1 MNADAH
7 AAARGA
13 LTRKAALAS
22 VAVAVIL
29 LGFKVAALWSTKS
42 VAMLG
47 SVADTALDLV
57 ASLVTLWGV
66 RVAASPADT
75 QHRFGHGKAEALAAL
90 FQVTLISLAALG
102 IASESFHRIGSPHV
116 VQSATMGIGVSIL
129 AILLSFALIVYQ
141 RRVVAQTGSLAI
153 STDSLHYKSDFFLNL
168 SVIAAL
174 VLDHIMGIRG
184 ADTVFGFGIALWLGW
199 GAWQSGHSA
208 MEHLMDQEWP
218 VEDRERL
225 ISIASAHPEV
235 RGLHDMRTRTSGS
248 HRFVQFHVWVDPN
261 MTVRHVHD
269 VMDEVEE
276 QVHAAFPGVDVLIHP
291 DPDGHVEPGHD
302 TLRARDAAEVLAEE
316 IGEGGAT

>member
-7 AAARGA
+7 AAAQGA

-102 IASESFHRIGSPHV
+102 IASESFHRIGSPHA
-116 VQSATMGIGVSIL
+116 VQSATMGIGVSVL

-141 RRVVAQTGSLAI
+141 RRVIAQTGSLAI

-199 GAWQSGHSA
+199 GAWQSGLSA

-261 MTVRHVHD
+261 MTVRRVHD